1 MFRDNILPLEKFSQ
15 HLYATANT
23 ADVDECNNLEKYP
36 CSVKGTC
43 KNTKGGFQCICPPN
57 YPKGN
62 AYNGTCEKDQSI
74 PLKVTIPIGTALMM
88 SHLHHSFTFVKP

>member
-1 MFRDNILPLEKFSQ
+1 MRR
-15 HLYATANT
+15 TANI

-43 KNTKGGFQCICPPN
+43 KNIRDGFECICPPH

-74 PLKVTIPIGTALMM
+74 PLKVTIPIGTAFIFAPFIYICETITETNL
-88 SHLHHSFTFVKP
+88 SPWCHRHITKQ